1 MTQIK
6 NIYIIPLLFFLLL
19 SVSGF
24 GQSVIV
30 SDFNLT
36 SDGADVLLEW
46 ELPDESG
53 IIEYRLYRRL
63 NQNPSQDHIVT
74 IKADGSGSYRYLDD
88 GIFKRDSKVIHYD
101 LEIIQERKTDVL
113 TNSIT
118 HNPTSIQRTWGS
130 IKAMFKP

>member
-1 MTQIK
+1 MTQRT
-6 NIYIIPLLFFLLL
+6 NIYIILFLWFGLL
-19 SVSGF
+19 SISGMA
-24 GQSVIV
+24 QSVIV

-46 ELPDESG
+46 DIPDETAVL
-53 IIEYRLYRRL
+53 EYRIYRRQ
-63 NQNPSQDHIVT
+63 NQNPNQDHIVT
-74 IKADGSGSYRYLDD
+74 IKADGSGRYQYLDD

-101 LEIIQERKTDVL
+101 LEIIQEKRTDTF

>member
-6 NIYIIPLLFFLLL
+6 YLYTLLFLFFVFL
-19 SVSGF
+19 SFSGR

-46 ELPDESG
+46 ELPDETG
-53 IIEYRLYRRL
+53 ILEYRLYRRL
-63 NQNPSQDHIVT
+63 NQNPNQDHIVT
-74 IKADGSGSYRYLDD
+74 IKVDGSGSYQYLDD
-88 GIFKRDSKVIHYD
+88 GIFKRDSTVIHYD
-101 LEIIQERKTDVL
+101 LEIIQEKKTDVF
-113 TNSIT
+113 TNSIS

>member
-1 MTQIK
+1 MTQLK
-6 NIYIIPLLFFLLL
+6 KIYIVPFLFLTF
-19 SVSGF
+19 F
-24 GQSVIV
+24 TIHAMGQSVIL

-46 ELPDESG
+46 ELPNEEG
-53 IIEYRLYRRL
+53 VVEYRLYRRL
-63 NQNPSQDHIVT
+63 DQNPNQDHVAT
-74 IKADGSGSYRYLDD
+74 IKADGSGNYQYLDD
-88 GIFKRDSKVIHYD
+88 AIFKRTSRVIHYD
-101 LEIIQERKTDVL
+101 LEIIQEKKSFTF